1 MIGRSIRFIAIAGFA
16 TCLAWRAF
24 AADPIEIAVIGP
36 FTGGSAP
43 MGVSMLHGIR
53 LAADEINRSGGVLG
67 REIVLLERDDKAN
80 NEIGAAIASEVT
92 EKHPVAAA
100 LGIVNTGVGLAAE
113 PYFEGARIPLVISVS
128 TGTILT
134 TRFAPPEY
142 RENYIFRMS
151 ANTARETGMIAA
163 ETVRRGFR
171 KVAIFADA
179 TNYGQVGREDLVNA
193 LARAGIAPVAVEKF
207 NIGDTDMTEQLKR
220 ARNAGA
226 EVILTYGIGPELA
239 WIAKGRL
246 ALAWDVP
253 IIGSWTLS
261 MSNFIDGAGPAGEG
275 AIMPETFIQEAR
287 TERQRMFL
295 DAYTAA
301 FGERIPSPVSAAQG
315 YDSLYVLAAAIRQAG
330 TTEGWKIR
338 EALDD
343 LQGLLEGVVKTYDRP
358 FNPHDH
364 EAIKRSDVV
373 FGVVKDARVVLLATH

>member
-151 ANTARETGMIAA
+151 ANTALESGMIAA
-163 ETVRRGFR
+163 E
-171 KVAIFADA
+171 
-179 TNYGQVGREDLVNA
+179 
-193 LARAGIAPVAVEKF
+193 RAWRVH
-207 NIGDTDMTEQLKR
+207 
-220 ARNAGA
+220 
-226 EVILTYGIGPELA
+226 
-239 WIAKGRL
+239 
-246 ALAWDVP
+246 
-253 IIGSWTLS
+253 
-261 MSNFIDGAGPAGEG
+261 
-275 AIMPETFIQEAR
+275 
-287 TERQRMFL
+287 
-295 DAYTAA
+295 
-301 FGERIPSPVSAAQG
+301 SP
-315 YDSLYVLAAAIRQAG
+315 LNR
-330 TTEGWKIR
+330 
-338 EALDD
+338 
-343 LQGLLEGVVKTYDRP
+343 
-358 FNPHDH
+358 
-364 EAIKRSDVV
+364 
-373 FGVVKDARVVLLATH
+373 